1 MSWLLYPLLIAFV
14 SLPTLILLVWPA
26 LKLFD
31 LKGWWRLLWLLGP
44 ALMLLGLTGC
54 WQVLYLIG
62 FPIMLLAWLA
72 DVIVART
79 WWPVLFGWPRDSEI
93 TVSHT
98 LERLIGDH
106 LHKRWLL
113 ATCIAEVLDSISP
126 GHIKALNG

>member
-1 MSWLLYPLLIAFV
+1 MSWLLYPFLIAFL

-31 LKGWWRLLWLLGP
+31 LTGWWRLLWLV
-44 ALMLLGLTGC
+44 GLP
-54 WQVLYLIG
+54 L
-62 FPIMLLAWLA
+62 MLLAWVA
-72 DVIVART
+72 DVIVCRT
-79 WWPVLFGWPRDSEI
+79 WWPVLFGWPRDNEI
-93 TVSHT
+93 TVSHM